1 MMKNKRGILQWITF
15 IGIGMVLLAI
25 VGLSIWDSTER
36 SKEVQQIELELGF
49 KVKVV
54 DRQSHGTL
62 RALTRTYLVKLLDD
76 EKSDIEYLLY
86 LNEEDKIEQWVIVK
100 NGKTIRPNNTED
112 E

>member
-1 MMKNKRGILQWITF
+1 MKNKRGILKWITF
-15 IGIGMVLLAI
+15 IGIGMILLAI
-25 VGLSIWDSTER
+25 VGLIKWDSAER
-36 SKEVQQIELELGF
+36 TKEVQQIELELGF

-62 RALTRTYLVKLLDD
+62 RVATRTYLVKPLDG

-86 LNEEDKIEQWVIVK
+86 LNEKDKIEHWAMVK
-100 NGKTIRPNNTED
+100 NGKTIRPSSVED